1 MSRNI
6 GILVG
11 SLRKDS
17 LNKIVAKKL
26 AELFPADYTVSF
38 IEIGDLPVYNEDL
51 EGNVPESYNR
61 FRKEMKEQDAY
72 VFITPEYNR
81 GMPASLKNA
90 IDVGSRPWGESVW
103 PGKPVLVGSVSPAG
117 ISGALANH
125 QIRQSL
131 VFGDSP
137 VMAQPEL
144 YIDASK
150 AISEDGQ
157 VVPGSVEFLE
167 TIADA
172 FVAFIDKNSK

>member
-1 MSRNI
+1 MTKKI

-17 LNKIVAKKL
+17 LNKIVAKQL

-51 EGNVPESYNR
+51 EIDGVESYNR

-72 VFITPEYNR
+72 IFISPEYNR

-150 AISEDGQ
+150 AIGEDRK
-157 VVPGSVEFLE
+157 VVPASVDFLQ
-167 TIADA
+167 TIADS
-172 FVAFIDKNSK
+172 FVAFIKKNSN

>member
-1 MSRNI
+1 MAKNV
-6 GILVG
+6 GVLVG

-17 LNKIVAKKL
+17 LNKIVAKKA
-26 AELFPADYTVSF
+26 AELFPADYTISF

-51 EGNVPESYNR
+51 EENAPESYDR

-72 VFITPEYNR
+72 LFMSPEYNR
-81 GMPASLKNA
+81 GMPAALKNA

-103 PGKPVLVGSVSPAG
+103 PGKPVLVGSVSPSG

-144 YIDASK
+144 YIDATK
-150 AISEDGQ
+150 AIDENGE
-157 VVPGSVEFLE
+157 VVPGTVEFLQ
-167 TIADA
+167 TVVDD
-172 FVAFIDKNSK
+172 FVAFIDQNAK

>member
-1 MSRNI
+1 MTKKI

-17 LNKIVAKKL
+17 LNKIVAKQL

-51 EGNVPESYNR
+51 EIDGVESYNR

-72 VFITPEYNR
+72 IFITPEYNR

-150 AISEDGQ
+150 EIGEDGK
-157 VVPGSVEFLE
+157 VVPASVAFLQ
-167 TIADA
+167 TIADS
-172 FVAFIDKNSK
+172 FVAFINKNSN

>member
-1 MSRNI
+1 MSKKI

-17 LNKIVAKKL
+17 LNKIVAKQL

-51 EGNVPESYNR
+51 EIDGVESYNR

-72 VFITPEYNR
+72 IFISPEYNR

-150 AISEDGQ
+150 AIGEDGK
-157 VVPGSVEFLE
+157 VVSASVAFLQ
-167 TIADA
+167 TIADS
-172 FVAFIDKNSK
+172 FVAFINKNSN

>member
-1 MSRNI
+1 MAKNV
-6 GILVG
+6 GVLVG

-17 LNKIVAKKL
+17 LNKIVAKKA
-26 AELFPADYTVSF
+26 AELFPAVYTISF

-51 EGNVPESYNR
+51 EENAPESYDR

-72 VFITPEYNR
+72 LFMSPEYNR
-81 GMPASLKNA
+81 GMPAALKNA

-103 PGKPVLVGSVSPAG
+103 PGKPVLVGSVSPSG

-144 YIDASK
+144 YIDATK
-150 AISEDGQ
+150 AIDENGE
-157 VVPGSVEFLE
+157 VVPGTVEFLQ
-167 TIADA
+167 TVVDD
-172 FVAFIDKNSK
+172 FVAFIDQNAK

>member
-1 MSRNI
+1 MTKKI

-17 LNKIVAKKL
+17 LNKIVAKQL

-38 IEIGDLPVYNEDL
+38 VEIGDLPVYNEDL
-51 EGNVPESYNR
+51 EIDGVESYNR

-72 VFITPEYNR
+72 IFITPEYNR

-150 AISEDGQ
+150 AIGEDGK
-157 VVPGSVEFLE
+157 VVPGSVAFLQ
-167 TIADA
+167 TIADS
-172 FVAFIDKNSK
+172 FVAFINKNSN

>member
-1 MSRNI
+1 MTKKI

-17 LNKIVAKKL
+17 LNKIVAKQL

-51 EGNVPESYNR
+51 EIDGVESYNR

-72 VFITPEYNR
+72 IFITPEYNR

-150 AISEDGQ
+150 AIGEDGK
-157 VVPGSVEFLE
+157 VVPASVGFLQ
-167 TIADA
+167 TIEDS
-172 FVAFIDKNSK
+172 FVAFINKNSN

>member
-1 MSRNI
+1 MAKNI
-6 GILVG
+6 GVLVG

-17 LNKIVAKKL
+17 LNKVVAKKL

-51 EGNVPESYNR
+51 EANAPESYNR

-72 VFITPEYNR
+72 VFMTPEYNR
-81 GMPASLKNA
+81 GMPAALKNA

-103 PGKPVLVGSVSPAG
+103 PGKPVLVGSVSPSG

-125 QIRQSL
+125 QVRQSL

-144 YIDASK
+144 YIDATK

-157 VVPGSVEFLE
+157 VVEGTVEFLQSVV
-167 TIADA
+167 DA
-172 FVAFIDKNSK
+172 FVAFIDTNTK

>member
-1 MSRNI
+1 MDTIS
-6 GILVG
+6 
-11 SLRKDS
+11 
-17 LNKIVAKKL
+17 
-26 AELFPADYTVSF
+26 TVTF
-38 IEIGDLPVYNEDL
+38 IEIGDLPIYNEDL
-51 EGNVPESYNR
+51 EANAPESYTR
-61 FRKEMKEQDAY
+61 FRKEMKEQDAF

-103 PGKPVLVGSVSPAG
+103 PGKPVLVGSVSPSG

-150 AISEDGQ
+150 AIGEDGQ
-157 VVPGSVEFLE
+157 VVSGSVEFLQ
-167 TIADA
+167 TIVDA
-172 FVAFIDKNSK
+172 FVAFSDKNSK